1 MASRNFFF
9 RRKRRKR
16 KLRPEPCIFKGQR
29 SLNLEVYNRKEK
41 TIYTDVQYGGGFL
54 KRLYGTKAGRF
65 VMPLVLSR
73 GVSRIG
79 GLYTDTFLSRAHIRS
94 FIRKNKIDMQDYEDR
109 KFRSLNDFFTR
120 KVKEGKRPLD
130 PAGNALVSPAD
141 SKLRIY
147 PITEDSCFEIK
158 GNTYTVRSLV
168 GEKTEIS
175 GYQGGMCLV
184 FRLSV
189 DDYHR
194 YCYPDS
200 GKTAFRLSIKGKLH
214 TVCDISDKYKVFQE
228 NSRFVSVLDTEHFGE
243 IIMIEVGALMV
254 GRIVDHGAEVF
265 SRGQEKGFFKLGGST
280 IVLPIGK
287 DKLVLDEDIRDYLKK
302 GMEVK
307 LRCGERV
314 GVMPQ

>member
-65 VMPLVLSR
+65 IMPLVLSR
-73 GVSRIG
+73 AVSRIG

-184 FRLSV
+184 FRPSV

-280 IVLPIGK
+280 IVLLIGK
-287 DKLVLDEDIRDYLKK
+287 DKLILDDDIRAYLKK

-314 GVMPQ
+314 GVMQQ